1 MLPAPPQQIQAERMH
16 VAASA
21 GHVIRDATA
30 SGGRALALSGAAT
43 LRVRVGAEVEASV
56 RVRSV
61 ACAGGPRVVVTI
73 GETRVLS
80 ARVTSRR
87 WVTLKAS
94 ASVLAGR
101 RTLTLRVAGTRCRRA
116 LRVDRVTLAEGAQK
130 QRTIWVPSPTTTWQ
144 WQLSGTIDTSV
155 DAQMYDVDLFDTPAS
170 VVETL
175 HAQGRRA
182 VCYLSAGSFETGRP
196 DARAFPA
203 AVLGEPL
210 DGYPDERWLDIRRL
224 DVLGPIMEARMD
236 LCRSKGFDAVEAD
249 NVDGYANKS
258 GFPLTADDQL
268 RYNRF
273 LAAAAHA
280 RGLSIGL
287 KNDLDQVAQ
296 LEPGFDWALNE
307 QCFQYDE
314 CDRLKPF
321 VAAGKAVF
329 VTEYELEPAAFCAR
343 AQADGFMAMVK
354 RLELGPFRQ
363 PCW

>member
-16 VAASA
+16 VVAGA

-30 SGGRALALSGAAT
+30 SGGRALTLSGAAT
-43 LRVRVGAEVEASV
+43 LRVRVGGQVEASV
-56 RVRSV
+56 RVRAV
-61 ACAGGPRVVVTI
+61 PCTGGPRIVVTV

-87 WVTLKAS
+87 WVTLKGS

-101 RTLTLRVAGTRCRRA
+101 RTLALRVAGTRCRRA
-116 LRVDRVTLAEGAQK
+116 LRVDRVTLAEGAK
-130 QRTIWVPSPTTTWQ
+130 TRTVWVPSPTTTWQ
-144 WQLSGTIDTSV
+144 WQLSGTLDASV

-170 VVETL
+170 VVAKL

-182 VCYLSAGSFETGRP
+182 VCYLSAGSFEQGRP
-196 DARAFPA
+196 DANAFPE

-210 DGYPDERWLDIRRL
+210 DGYPDERWLDVRRL

-236 LCRSKGFDAVEAD
+236 LCRGKGFDAVEAD

-258 GFPLTADDQL
+258 GFPLTANDQL
-268 RYNRF
+268 RFNRF
-273 LAAAAHA
+273 LATAAHA

-296 LEPGFDWALNE
+296 LEPDFDWALNE

-343 AQADGFMAMVK
+343 ARADGFMAMVK
-354 RLELGPFRQ
+354 RLELGPFRR